1 MESEKRN
8 KYIKYFCFSKSKP
21 FDEDIFNRFSLVSDE
36 SKELVAKLRKISENG
51 DFLCL
56 TPLSLKTEEE
66 RRFVIS
72 AVDNGKLKN
81 RSEVTFLTLLID
93 DARKKAKGKGNYL
106 KNVKI
111 PKIEENK
118 SKDSTIDEL
127 FEKADAGDINAMLH
141 VIYDIK
147 INDVEN
153 EEAKNWLLERRVS
166 YLRQIVKVP
175 GHETSMVV
183 LGDAYAYGEGVP
195 QDAQKA
201 IRWYKKAIKAYCT
214 FAYENI
220 GFLYF
225 EGRGVAVDY
234 KKAFNYFTKDKYCCS
249 FRTFFSLGEMYR
261 QGLYVEKDIDK
272 ACEYYQKIAFY
283 YSYSNRF
290 DPYYWRACYRLGMIL
305 YSNWKTEK
313 TLNIAFELLTQAK
326 DLYDKCN
333 KSERIIEDIDK
344 EELDRNWQIV
354 KDTQLS
360 QKNKSRLRLDKGKKF
375 FGD

>member
-1 MESEKRN
+1 MGKEKRN
-8 KYIKYFCFSKSKP
+8 KYIKYFHFTKSKP
-21 FDEDIFNRFSLVSDE
+21 FDEKIFYRFNLIPEE
-36 SKELVAKLRKISENG
+36 SKELINKLRKISDNG

-66 RRFVIS
+66 RRFVIN
-72 AVDNGKLKN
+72 AIDKGKLKN
-81 RSEVTFLTLLID
+81 SSEVTFLTLLID
-93 DARKKAKGKGNYL
+93 EARKKAKGKGNYL
-106 KNVKI
+106 ENVKI
-111 PKIEENK
+111 IKFEENK
-118 SKDSTIDEL
+118 KKDITIDEL

-147 INDVEN
+147 IDDIEN
-153 EEAKNWLLERRVS
+153 EDAKNWLLQCRVS
-166 YLRQIVKVP
+166 YLQQVVKIP
-175 GHETSMVV
+175 RHETSMVV

-195 QDAQKA
+195 QDALKA
-201 IRWYKKAIKAYCT
+201 IRWYKKAVKEYCT

-220 GFLYF
+220 GYLYF

-234 KKAFNYFTKDKYCCS
+234 KKAFNYLTKDKYCCS
-249 FRTFFSLGEMYR
+249 FRTFFYLGEMYR

-272 ACEYYQKIAFY
+272 ACGYYQKIAFY

-305 YSNWKTEK
+305 YGNWKTEK

-333 KSERIIEDIDK
+333 NSKRIIEDITK
-344 EELDRNWQIV
+344 EEVERNWQTV
-354 KDTQLS
+354 NDTLLS
-360 QKNKSRLRLDKGKKF
+360 ANNSYNFSRKIRV
-375 FGD
+375 